1 MKKTLW
7 ILFILSIFILIFNI
21 NLFNKIEPIIEFKEI
36 EGKVIIGNSTGF
48 NLDNKTLNFGKI
60 TPGTTASRQIEVIN
74 IYGTDIVL
82 RIYGKGDMKEFV
94 NFAEIKLKKDEK
106 KKFDI
111 SISIPKDA
119 KFGKY
124 SGNIA
129 IETRKR

>member
-36 EGKVIIGNSTGF
+36 EGNVIIGNSTGF

-60 TPGTTASRQIEVIN
+60 TPGTTASRQVEVVN

-82 RIYGKGDMKEFV
+82 RIYGKGDMKDFV

-124 SGNIA
+124 SGNIV